1 LKAFFEKDADDA
13 ADQID
18 NLINL
23 YSKGGQ
29 WCLGDKFTYADLF
42 VYEMAARYFPSDN
55 DLFLKK
61 YQRIM
66 KIKKSVEENSPA
78 ADYLKKSPSQKC
90 TAHITR
96 EE

>member
-1 LKAFFEKDADDA
+1 MKAFFEKDADNA

-23 YSKGGQ
+23 YSKEGQ

-55 DLFLKK
+55 DQFTQK
-61 YQRIM
+61 YQRIF
-66 KIKKSVEENSPA
+66 KIKKNVEESSKA
-78 ADYLKKSPSQKC
+78 ADYIKKSPSQKC

-96 EE
+96 DE